1 MSSFL
6 AKWLARYKGFVLGV
20 LGPLGVWG
28 ALLAGAVDS
37 GTIPIPMDPLIAT
50 WAWNDHRHAWIYVVM
65 AAAGSAIGGLIPFL
79 LGRAGGELFLLRRID
94 RDRYEAMM
102 ARFEK
107 QEFLAMAIPSAL
119 PPPTPWKAFV
129 FGAGVFEMKIWHFM
143 LAVFVGRAVRFGTEA
158 ALTIKYGPQIVDV
171 VGDLFKHHLTLT
183 LVIIAIAG
191 RAAGLLGD
199 PQTLHKIRR
208 RNWRCQ
214 RLRAPPPQAPLALAE
229 ANSKGPAIA
238 GPFILF
244 CAADY
249 TATGLPAAS
258 FAVFARA
265 LKATASFV
273 AMSARIFRSSSIP
286 ASFSPWIS
294 CE

>member
-1 MSSFL
+1 MSKFL
-6 AKWLARYKGFVLGV
+6 GKWLARYKGFVLGV

-94 RDRYEAMM
+94 RSRYEAMM

-143 LAVFVGRAVRFGTEA
+143 LAVFVGRAVRFGVEA

-183 LVIIAIAG
+183 LVIIAALAG
-191 RAAGLLGD
+191 VLLFWVIRKRYTRSGKQHD
-199 PQTLHKIRR
+199 GKRR
-208 RNWRCQ
+208 RRH
-214 RLRAPPPQAPLALAE
+214 RAPPPQTPM
-229 ANSKGPAIA
+229 AITSH
-238 GPFILF
+238 P
-244 CAADY
+244 
-249 TATGLPAAS
+249 
-258 FAVFARA
+258 
-265 LKATASFV
+265 
-273 AMSARIFRSSSIP
+273 
-286 ASFSPWIS
+286 
-294 CE
+294 